1 MKQSWKRVLMLL
13 PAAVLIFSLTAC
25 EDDATE
31 PSLTDFEVVNQAIVT
46 WLGGSPAAAIAPS
59 TVYDDLVG
67 AGTYSILSVR
77 AESIYDIGHIEGATR
92 AGWNEVYTSAVT
104 SSLSTSATIVVY
116 CYTGHTGG
124 IAAATLGIMGFD
136 TENLKWGM
144 MNWTDDPTVL
154 GTTAFSA
161 SYLSGT
167 DGLETTA
174 NALGTTEYSYPDLEV
189 STSDDATVIVRAA
202 AERFLNGA
210 AGSSLIT
217 SAEAVFGLIN
227 DGDATNDPVIISV
240 RSSTDYATGHVPG
253 AINIAKT
260 DLTDLEVLNKL
271 DPTKDI
277 VVYCYTGH
285 SAGQATVI
293 LNMLGYNA
301 RNMKYGMMGWN
312 TDGNPAGASYLF
324 TAAPGYPTVAT
335 GGN

>member
-1 MKQSWKRVLMLL
+1 MKQYWKSVLRLLPAVVLML
-13 PAAVLIFSLTAC
+13 SLTAC
-25 EDDATE
+25 EDDVTE

-46 WLGGSPAAAIAPS
+46 WLGGSPAPAIAPS

-67 AGTYSILSVR
+67 SGNYSILSVR
-77 AESIYDIGHIEGATR
+77 AESAYDIGHIEGATR
-92 AGWNEVYTSAVT
+92 VGWNEVYSSAVT
-104 SSLSTSATIVVY
+104 STLSTSATIVVY

-144 MNWTDDPTVL
+144 MNWTDEATVL
-154 GTTAFSA
+154 GTTAFSS

-174 NALGTTEYSYPDLEV
+174 NALGTTEFNYPDLEV
-189 STSDDATVIVRAA
+189 STSDDATVIVQKA
-202 AERFLNGA
+202 AERFLIGA
-210 AGSSLIT
+210 AGSALIT

-227 DGDATNDPVIISV
+227 DGDTTNDPIIISV
-240 RSSTDYATGHVPG
+240 RSATDYAAGHVPG
-253 AINIAKT
+253 AINLAKT

-271 DPTKDI
+271 DPSKDI

-285 SAGQATVI
+285 TAGQATVI

-301 RNMKYGMMGWN
+301 RNLKFGMMGWN
-312 TDGNPAGASYLF
+312 TDGNPEGAAYIF